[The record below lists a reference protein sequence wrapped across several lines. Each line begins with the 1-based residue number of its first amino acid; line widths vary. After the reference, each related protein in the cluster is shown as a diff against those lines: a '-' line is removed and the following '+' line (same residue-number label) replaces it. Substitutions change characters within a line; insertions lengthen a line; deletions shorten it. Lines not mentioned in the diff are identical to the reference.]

1 MSLGFLTESALLPSK
16 AKAIKVDSKSLVD
29 LRAVVFQKEQ
39 ERQARKHSLR
49 DALLAGDG
57 HEDGSAAAATAGG
70 GTRGFGR
77 FAHLKATKKRGGSAA
92 LSREEEKI
100 GKASNRG
107 VEKRRKQDEVERESE
122 LDEQDDDKAWH
133 KKSREML
140 AKKAKLYDDMM
151 SGRVAASGSSA
162 AAVAECLVDF
172 GAKKTFGMDV
182 APAAALVRKAS
193 ESVEITDEF
202 GRMRTVTKDSNAYAE
217 FLRLQARTE
226 ADSVPFS
233 VPSEQGEDLQR
244 QPPSQPV
251 GGSFVVSQWEKRFNS
266 EEKTYLQEVHEGV
279 NHAKSAL
286 VDKKTRKQL
295 RLEKLRRQAGANSV
309 PTHSAGTPLVES
321 RVTAQDEQAAAVK
334 ATEFLNQLGSL
345 M

>member
-16 AKAIKVDSKSLVD
+16 ATAIKVDSKSLVD

-39 ERQARKHSLR
+39 ERQERKRSLR
-49 DALLAGDG
+49 DALLGDNG
-57 HEDGSAAAATAGG
+57 HEGDGSAATTGAG

-77 FAHLKATKKRGGSAA
+77 FAHLKATKKRGASAGA
-92 LSREEEKI
+92 LLREEETI

-107 VEKRRKQDEVERESE
+107 VEKRRKRDEAEREDE

-140 AKKAKLYDDMM
+140 TKKAKLYDDMM
-151 SGRVAASGSSA
+151 SGRVSASGSA
-162 AAVAECLVDF
+162 AAVECLVDF
-172 GAKKTFGMDV
+172 GAKKKSGLGDASMAEIV
-182 APAAALVRKAS
+182 S
-193 ESVEITDEF
+193 ESMEITDEF
-202 GRMRTVTKDSNAYAE
+202 GRARFVTKDSAAYAE
-217 FLRLQARTE
+217 FLQLQTRTE
-226 ADSVPFS
+226 AAPASSDFP
-233 VPSEQGEDLQR
+233 PEQGDDQR
-244 QPPSQPV
+244 QQHPSQPA

-286 VDKKTRKQL
+286 VDKKSRKQL
-295 RLEKLRRQAGANSV
+295 RLEKLRRQAGASSV
-309 PTHSAGTPLVES
+309 SEQSHPPSVEQK
-321 RVTAQDEQAAAVK
+321 VNAQDEQAAAVK
-334 ATEFLNQLGSL
+334 ATEFLNQLGPL

>member
-39 ERQARKHSLR
+39 ERQERKRSLR
-49 DALLAGDG
+49 DAMHGGGSG
-57 HEDGSAAAATAGG
+57 HEDGSGATGTASS

-77 FAHLKATKKRGGSAA
+77 FAHLKATKKRGSGSAA
-92 LSREEEKI
+92 LSREEERM

-107 VEKRRKQDEVERESE
+107 VEKRRKQDEAERENE

-151 SGRVAASGSSA
+151 SGRVSASSGSAA

-172 GAKKTFGMDV
+172 GAKKRSGVDV
-182 APAAALVRKAS
+182 ASMAVEEAS

-202 GRMRTVTKDSNAYAE
+202 GRTRVVTKDSAAYAE
-217 FLRLQARTE
+217 LLRVQTRPE
-226 ADSVPFS
+226 AEP
-233 VPSEQGEDLQR
+233 VPSNLPSSVQGPR
-244 QPPSQPV
+244 QPSSQPAN
-251 GGSFVVSQWEKRFNS
+251 GSFVVSQWEKRFNS
-266 EEKTYLQEVHEGV
+266 EEKSYLQEVHEGV
-279 NHAKSAL
+279 SHAKSAL
-286 VDKKTRKQL
+286 VDKKSRKQL
-295 RLEKLRRQAGANSV
+295 RLEKLRRQASTIPA
-309 PTHSAGTPLVES
+309 PEQPHARAPES
-321 RVTAQDEQAAAVK
+321 RVNAHDDQAAAVK

-345 M
+345 V